1 MRKSTIIESFLAN
14 NKCAKVEN
22 KENKIIINR
31 CWNDDSFHFEFDSN
45 RETSFL
51 KNLVFPNELSAIYHK
66 DKHMYEFIFLP
77 LSEECARSFD
87 YIYQGKPYKLYFGK
101 PTSSFEKLVKH
112 FVLNNSYD
120 NNERLLSLLQ
130 YHMYYDSDNIELK
143 PTNFFVEGDFEN
155 LSYSEHLLFFK
166 HINLMLTYYDRKS
179 PYIIIYDSLENTI
192 TDDVKIP
199 CKKDFQTF
207 PGIINSK
214 KIDST
219 LLELLEAARLSSSY
233 RMKYIFY
240 YQVLEYCSYYYLEN
254 ELKRKLTNI
263 IKSPDILNS
272 DIYSAKII
280 ELYSE
285 YNKNHTDTQKLDKLL
300 ADLCVYDDIKNEL
313 AVNSK
318 YFVEKICFDGG
329 LEIDGIFNNK
339 DEINTPPKGIMVNIR
354 KNIDTIRNVLVHAR
368 ESRENVVISPT
379 SKNSMLLRPYLYLL
393 RRMAEVVVL
402 RFD

>member
-1 MRKSTIIESFLAN
+1 M
-14 NKCAKVEN
+14 
-22 KENKIIINR
+22 
-31 CWNDDSFHFEFDSN
+31 
-45 RETSFL
+45 
-51 KNLVFPNELSAIYHK
+51 
-66 DKHMYEFIFLP
+66 
-77 LSEECARSFD
+77 
-87 YIYQGKPYKLYFGK
+87 
-101 PTSSFEKLVKH
+101 
-112 FVLNNSYD
+112 
-120 NNERLLSLLQ
+120 
-130 YHMYYDSDNIELK
+130 
-143 PTNFFVEGDFEN
+143 
-155 LSYSEHLLFFK
+155 
-166 HINLMLTYYDRKS
+166 TYYDRKS
-179 PYIIIYDSLENTI
+179 PYIIIYDSLANTI

-199 CKKDFQTF
+199 CRKDIQAF
-207 PGIINSK
+207 PRIINSK

-318 YFVEKICFDGG
+318 YFVEKVCFDGG